1 MSKEIEFKI
10 PMTREEAEK
19 ALDRIFQKYPYMLK
33 IKTDR
38 YWNSIDDSSAKNHK
52 IIRVRSTNIVS
63 DEMIRFFDP
72 NGECDVR
79 NWFFYPADK
88 MFDPK
93 VIEQWENLN
102 TENDIYITYKH
113 REVTEQ
119 GENNAEYEEK
129 ISKEQR
135 KVIFK
140 CFDALG
146 YRYFNKIKRCLT
158 FKPIGSD
165 AFGEIVVDFDN
176 VHDLYYFE
184 IEYVLMD
191 GSVLTTE
198 GAIKAL
204 EEIVVEFGLDPNK
217 KDNRLWK
224 DIISAK

>member
-10 PMTREEAEK
+10 LMSKEK
-19 ALDRIFQKYPYMLK
+19 AEEIIDKIFQKYPYVLK

-52 IIRVRSTNIVS
+52 VIRIRSTNIVS
-63 DEMIRFFDP
+63 DKMIRYFSPDK
-72 NGECDVR
+72 ECDVK
-79 NWFFYPADK
+79 NWFFYPTHK
-88 MFDPK
+88 MFDASEIDK
-93 VIEQWENLN
+93 WEDPES
-102 TENDIYITYKH
+102 ENEIYITYKH
-113 REVTEQ
+113 REVTEK
-119 GENNAEYEEK
+119 GENNSEFEEK

-135 KVIFK
+135 VVISK

-184 IEYVLMD
+184 IEYVLKD
-191 GSVLTTE
+191 NSVLTTE
-198 GAIKAL
+198 GATKAL
-204 EEIVVEFGLDPNK
+204 EEIVEGFGLNPAD

-224 DIISAK
+224 DILKI